1 MAKKKSITRE
11 QLVSKYM
18 ETVLEEGRPASVYS
32 FTKANQL
39 TETDFYNFYGNF
51 DALEED
57 IFHTFLQS
65 SIDLIEKS
73 EEYAVFDTRNKLL
86 TFYYTFFEILKAN
99 RSYIMASLNS
109 DTNRLQNLKKLS
121 SMRSEFKDFIG
132 HLEWDLMD
140 LKQEKINKIQRN
152 SVEEGAWIQLLLTL
166 KFWLDDSSASFEK
179 TDIFIEKSVH
189 ATFDLLSVKPLQ
201 SILDLGKFLVKEKL
215 NYKA

>member
-166 KFWLDDSSASFEK
+166 KFWLDDSSASFKK